1 MATTASQELDYQ
13 ARDFEDRAVTVRD
26 EADRTARDLEDQAR
40 LLRAQAREVEVLED
54 NRNAALAE
62 ADAIDRATR

>member
-1 MATTASQELDYQ
+1 MATASQELDAQ
-13 ARDFEDRAVTVRD
+13 ARDFDDRAVTVRD

-40 LLRAQAREVEVLED
+40 TLRDQAKDVEAMESSA
-54 NRNAALAE
+54 NAALAE